1 MTDPAIFREYDIRG
15 TYGRNLF
22 DDDAYAIGRAVAQA
36 LRAQGGRRI
45 AVGRDGRLSAPALEA
60 ALVDGLCEGGLDV
73 VRIGVGATP
82 MLYYA
87 EASMQ
92 EVDGGIHVTGSHNPR
107 DDNGFKIVFFGGA
120 LFGAEIQRIGLL
132 AADVAAAKRSGV
144 AGELGAGEGVVGE
157 WIGVDLVH
165 RGAVEGKDV
174 LPAYVARLVDGLLPG
189 LWDKAGDL
197 RIGWDAGN
205 GAAGPAI
212 DALTALLPGE
222 HHLLFTQVDGHF
234 PHHHPDPTVEANLA
248 DLRALVA
255 SRHLDFGVA
264 FDGDADRLVVIDGR
278 GRSILGDQLLAL
290 LAQDLLLDCPGA
302 VILGDVKASQAVYD
316 RIAALGG
323 VPAMG
328 PAGHS
333 LIKAEMKVNGA
344 MLAGE
349 TSGHIFYK
357 HRFYGFDDAL
367 YAAVRLI
374 AAVSRRNGSIAD
386 WFDELPVCFNT
397 PELRFPVAANRKR
410 AVVEEVAARLAAQGA
425 RVNRMDGL
433 RVSCDDGWWLLRAS
447 NTQEMLVARAE
458 STSEAGLAALVAQL
472 DAELAQSGVSRSGAS
487 GV

>member
-22 DDDAYAIGRAVAQA
+22 DADAYAIGRAVAQA
-36 LRAQGGRRI
+36 LRARGGRRI

-60 ALVDGLCEGGLDV
+60 ALVDGLCDGGVDV
-73 VRIGVGATP
+73 VRIGVGPTP

-87 EASMQ
+87 EASIQ
-92 EVDGGIHVTGSHNPR
+92 QVDGGIHVTGSHNPR
-107 DDNGFKIVFFGGA
+107 DDNGFKIVFFGSA
-120 LFGAEIQRIGLL
+120 LFGADIGHIGVI
-132 AADVAAAKRSGV
+132 AADVAGAQRGGV
-144 AGELGAGEGVVGE
+144 AGEFGAGAPVARAFLAAE
-157 WIGVDLVH
+157 IGGGDVVH
-165 RGAVEGKDV
+165 RGAVEVQDV

-205 GAAGPAI
+205 GAAGLAI
-212 DALTALLPGE
+212 EALTALLPGE
-222 HHLLFTQVDGHF
+222 HHLLFTQIDGHF

-264 FDGDADRLVVIDGR
+264 FDGDADRIVVVDGR

-290 LAQDLLLDCPGA
+290 LAQDLLMDCPGA

-333 LIKAEMKVNGA
+333 LIKSEMKVNGA
-344 MLAGE
+344 LLAGE

-367 YAAVRLI
+367 YAAVRLM
-374 AAVSRRNGSIAD
+374 AAVARRGGSVAD

-397 PELRFPVAANRKR
+397 PELRFPVAADRKR
-410 AVVEEVAARLAAQGA
+410 AVVEEVAARIAAQGA
-425 RVNRMDGL
+425 QVNRMDGL
-433 RVSCDDGWWLLRAS
+433 RASCADGWWLLRAS

-458 STSEAGLAALVAQL
+458 SASEAGLAALVAQL
-472 DAELAQSGVSRSGAS
+472 DAELALSGVNRG
-487 GV
+487 

>member
-36 LRAQGGRRI
+36 LQERGGRRI

-60 ALVDGLCEGGLDV
+60 ALVDGLRDGGLDV
-73 VRIGVGATP
+73 VRIGVGPTP

-87 EASMQ
+87 EASLE

-120 LFGAEIQRIGLL
+120 LFGAEIQRIGDL
-132 AADVAAAKRSGV
+132 AGGLQRRG
-144 AGELGAGEGVVGE
+144 
-157 WIGVDLVH
+157 DLVH
-165 RGAVEGKDV
+165 RGAVKMQDI
-174 LPAYVARLVDGLLPG
+174 LPTYVARLVEGLLPG

-212 DALTALLPGE
+212 EALTALLPGE

-264 FDGDADRLVVIDGR
+264 FDGDADRIVVIDGR

-344 MLAGE
+344 LLAGE

-367 YAAVRLI
+367 YAAVRLM

-386 WFDELPVCFNT
+386 WFDELPICFNT
-397 PELRFPVAANRKR
+397 PELRFPVAADRKR

-425 RVNRMDGL
+425 QGAQVNRMDGL
-433 RVSCDDGWWLLRAS
+433 RVSCNGENGDGGWWLLRAS

-458 STSEAGLAALVAQL
+458 SASEQGLAALVAQL
-472 DAELAQSGVSRSGAS
+472 DAELAQSGVSRAGLSKG
-487 GV
+487 